1 MHQLVTE
8 VWNEEHGDRYVY
20 QPATDINKMT
30 LSFVLEK
37 IETSGSLH
45 KVVINNADYR
55 KIDSALTK
63 FETLIASSEV
73 NILLRDL

>member
-1 MHQLVTE
+1 MVTE
-8 VWNEEHGDRYVY
+8 VWNEESERYVY
-20 QPATDINKMT
+20 QPATDINKKT

-37 IETSGSLH
+37 IESSGSLH

-63 FETLIASSEV
+63 FENLITSSEINV
-73 NILLRDL
+73 LLRDI